1 MHATPS
7 SHQAGL
13 QPPYLIWSA
22 LATASVPERG
32 QRMAVTHAG
41 DDARFVSLLNAYRQ
55 SGGLARAEEVNRM
68 FTSQRDAK
76 DAPRAAWLA
85 RRCWIAFEW
94 EAQTWLPR
102 FQFLP
107 AGLLPAP
114 TLGAV
119 LDELDPVFS
128 AWEVAEWFARGNS
141 CLGGRTP
148 VDALGEDP
156 RAVLHAAR
164 CDRYIARG

>member
-7 SHQAGL
+7 SRQAVP
-13 QPPYLIWSA
+13 QPPYLIWPA
-22 LATASVPERG
+22 MPTASVPGLALRT
-32 QRMAVTHAG
+32 AATPVG
-41 DDARFVSLLNAYRQ
+41 DGSRFVALLNAYRH
-55 SGGLARAEEVNRM
+55 SGGLARAAEVQRM
-68 FTSQRDAK
+68 FTCQHDT
-76 DAPRAAWLA
+76 DETPRAPWLA
-85 RRCWIAFEW
+85 RRCWVAFEW

-107 AGLLPAP
+107 VGPMPAP
-114 TLGAV
+114 AVTAV

-141 CLGGRTP
+141 CLGGRAP
-148 VDALGEDP
+148 AAALGEDP

-164 CDRYIARG
+164 CDRYIAKG